1 MVAGI
6 IEALF
11 NPLTGLVIVIAFVCC
26 DMVNAKDFQEQF
38 HIAKFN
44 DAFGLTRRELSSRI

>member
-26 DMVNAKDFQEQF
+26 DVVNAKDFQEQF

-44 DAFGLTRRELSSRI
+44 DAFGPDQA